1 MNEDYSKYK
10 IYPNKVLSGEIPACQ
25 YIKQASRRYLSWFE
39 RDDIEFRPDAA
50 DRPVNFI
57 QKLKQYQGKWAGQY
71 LILEEWQKFFLYGIY
86 SWYYKGTNKRVVRH
100 ARLEISRKNG
110 KSTLIAG
117 LALYHLIAE
126 GKGASE
132 VDIVALTR
140 QQSKILFDMCS
151 AISKRMDPGNKHIHQ
166 TINRVKYPKY
176 DSFIQVLASESA
188 AIDGYSSSV
197 AVMDEGHNQKDSKL
211 FDVLLSSQAARENPL
226 SILITSAGFLLNG
239 FYYQDVRPNVIN
251 MLNGIVEQDSLFGLI
266 YTLDEGDSIED
277 DSVWVKANPN
287 LGVSV
292 SVDYLRDRIS
302 MIKSQPSS
310 LIDVKTKN
318 FDIWCQSAEVWIPD
332 SYIMKSFQK
341 IDLSKLKGEECFGG
355 IDLASVSDLTAVS
368 IMFPPNENRDYFPD
382 KFIFKS
388 YCFLPEE
395 SIENSPNRELYKKA
409 INVKHLLKTPGNC
422 TDYEYILKLL
432 LDINENTPI
441 NDIAYDSWN
450 STQFCISATDSGLPM
465 TPFSQS
471 IGNFNKCTRE
481 FERLILSDKVIIDAN
496 VMTRFCFQNATLKTD
511 YNENAKPVKPSKD
524 QKIDLV
530 IAMLQ
535 SLGILLTQEHYC
547 YYVEQ

>member
-1 MNEDYSKYK
+1 MTNDYSKYK

-25 YIKQASRRYLSWFE
+25 YIKQACRRYLSWFE
-39 RDDIEFRPDAA
+39 RDDIEFRPDVA

-86 SWYYKGTNKRVVRH
+86 GWYYKGTNKRVVRH

-151 AISKRMDPGNKHIHQ
+151 AISKRMDPGSKHIHQ

-277 DSVWVKANPN
+277 ENVWLKANPN

-332 SYIMKSFQK
+332 EYIMKSFQNV
-341 IDLSKLKGEECFGG
+341 DLSDFKGEECYIGV
-355 IDLASVSDLTAVS
+355 DLSAVSDLTAVS
-368 IMFPPNENRDYFPD
+368 LLFPPNPDREKFPD
-382 KFIFKS
+382 KFVFKS
-388 YCFLPEE
+388 WSFIPEE
-395 SIENSPNRELYKKA
+395 SIEKSPNREFYKKA
-409 INVKHLLKTPGNC
+409 INFGHLIKTPGNVV
-422 TDYEYILKLL
+422 DYDYILNLVLK
-432 LDINENTPI
+432 INEDNPVYGVY
-441 NDIAYDSWN
+441 YDQYN
-450 STQFCISATDSGLPM
+450 ATQWAIDATEAGLPM
-465 TPFSQS
+465 QPFAQGLGS
-471 IGNFNKCTRE
+471 FNKPSKD
-481 FERLILSDKVIIDAN
+481 FERLILSDKVIIDGSVVVRWN
-496 VMTRFCFQNATLKTD
+496 FQNVVLKED
-511 YNENAKPVKPSKD
+511 YNSNIKPIKSSKD
-524 QKIDLV
+524 SKIDCV
-530 IAMLQ
+530 IAMIQ
-535 SLGILLTQEHYC
+535 ALGGFLSDPRYC